1 MSTSELKLIIKALII
16 EAKLNTKPVYVYH
29 ISDNANL
36 SFPLTSGVYSQKFG
50 KHGLFVAPLRAIR
63 NSWAS
68 WSANKGRSTADHS
81 TKEKE
86 RREEQLFNNLT
97 LYKLELPKWAF
108 DKAEA
113 EHKAKAEQGMKDN
126 PDSALGAW
134 GWDAETF
141 IPEEMLDHIKLAGKQ
156 TNDVGKF
163 LKGKGEDIKHRKG
176 QKTSY
181 ESQYEL
187 DNAGKLIKSVTRYD
201 AEPAS
206 LDSILNSRDES
217 IKLLNKQEIENV
229 INKLEYFLSSEWIED
244 TVKGKERQSKAW
256 SSTSSDEEFNP
267 YYREI
272 RLQREK
278 EAAKERDANKENA
291 KRKLSIAR
299 NLLSR

>member
-1 MSTSELKLIIKALII
+1 MSTSELKLIIKALIM

-50 KHGLFVAPLRAIR
+50 KNGLFVAPLRAIR

-68 WSANKGRSTADHS
+68 WSAKKGRSTAGS

-97 LYKLELPKWAF
+97 LYKLKLPKWVF

-113 EHKAKAEQGMKDN
+113 EHKSKAEQGMKDN

-229 INKLEYFLSSEWIED
+229 INKLEYFLSPEWIED

-256 SSTSSDEEFNP
+256 SSTSSEEEFNP

-291 KRKLSIAR
+291 ERKLSIAR